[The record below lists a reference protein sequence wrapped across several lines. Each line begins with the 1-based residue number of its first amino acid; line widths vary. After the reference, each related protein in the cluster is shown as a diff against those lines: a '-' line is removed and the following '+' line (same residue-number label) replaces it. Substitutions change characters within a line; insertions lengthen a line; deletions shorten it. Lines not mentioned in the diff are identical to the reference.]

1 MIVSGWSLVVLQG
14 QREQHKTQ
22 VALFTVEDEA
32 GREEVNRFSL
42 APLSCGLLL
51 SYPVLTSSKHPV

>member
-1 MIVSGWSLVVLQG
+1 MIVSGWSRCSPGTEGATQ
-14 QREQHKTQ
+14 TQ